1 MYTKSK
7 GGDNMKRQEL
17 VRERY
22 EVIDK
27 LKNKELTQKEEN
39 SLRLKKYYLE
49 QELIYRNNP
58 RFT

>member
-1 MYTKSK
+1 
-7 GGDNMKRQEL
+7 MKRQEL

-22 EVIDK
+22 EVIKK
-27 LKNKELTQKEEN
+27 LKNKELSQREEN

-49 QELIYRNNP
+49 KELIHRNNP